1 MEAAVKP
8 DEITVAGSIAASQS
22 WSDGLALMDRT
33 TQRFWW
39 PISLGNVKSKM
50 RNHLSK
56 IKWGNTDYTVPLNFG
71 QVVSHFEHPVN
82 IGLSRRPHPRTIRFA
97 NHPV

>member
-1 MEAAVKP
+1 MMEAAVKP

-39 PISLGNVKSKM
+39 PISLGNVKSKT

-56 IKWGNTDYTVPLNFG
+56 IKWGSTQDKLAF
-71 QVVSHFEHPVN
+71 F
-82 IGLSRRPHPRTIRFA
+82 
-97 NHPV
+97 